1 VGKISR
7 KYLSTI
13 PLQAF
18 QVFEY
23 IDKKSREMLLDPAS
37 AGVWAREGGK
47 TLHDFTQLIEH
58 YCS

>member
-1 VGKISR
+1 
-7 KYLSTI
+7 
-13 PLQAF
+13 
-18 QVFEY
+18 
-23 IDKKSREMLLDPAS
+23 MLLDPAA